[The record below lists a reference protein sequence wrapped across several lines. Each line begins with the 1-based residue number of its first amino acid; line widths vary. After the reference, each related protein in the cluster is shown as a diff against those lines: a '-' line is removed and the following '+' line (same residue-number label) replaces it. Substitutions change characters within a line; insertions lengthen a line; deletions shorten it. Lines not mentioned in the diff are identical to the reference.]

1 LAVLLNETRARR
13 RANITVH
20 HGNVG
25 LYHHMHKYSSTRPTS
40 RRRRPANT
48 YDATMSSSQMA
59 PLPNTSWMQIDAVS
73 QVQSSALF
81 TRQCPSVRTP
91 GKRRPRRALQIP
103 LSLAFRPPIMDEK
116 PGSPAPIGGAPQPT
130 APCSLPTYPLRTC
143 PAYGTLTRCWSGPY
157 HNARDPLNPPGLRIV
172 KYLD

>member
-1 LAVLLNETRARR
+1 VLLNETRARR

-130 APCSLPTYPLRTC
+130 PALYQPIPSAHARHMAHSLAAGPAAPIT
-143 PAYGTLTRCWSGPY
+143 TLEIP
-157 HNARDPLNPPGLRIV
+157 
-172 KYLD
+172 